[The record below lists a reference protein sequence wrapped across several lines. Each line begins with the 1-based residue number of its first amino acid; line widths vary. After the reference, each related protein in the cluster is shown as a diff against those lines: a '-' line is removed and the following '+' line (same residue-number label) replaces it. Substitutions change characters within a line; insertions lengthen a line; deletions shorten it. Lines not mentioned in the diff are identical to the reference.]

1 MSEISNN
8 STVIDIKPQAVLNMA
23 KVIMG
28 DLQMMQVKTEELKK
42 AYQQLG
48 QSYEDSGYTELG
60 NTLNTITTQIGDK
73 TGQIALITQQLVIFA
88 GKLNEALKKQSAN
101 QTQEG

>member
-48 QSYEDSGYTELG
+48 H
-60 NTLNTITTQIGDK
+60 
-73 TGQIALITQQLVIFA
+73 
-88 GKLNEALKKQSAN
+88 
-101 QTQEG
+101 